1 MRPDPKTARGV
12 PALETASLSKAYGP
26 HVVLR
31 DVSVSVDPG
40 TIAVVSG
47 ANGTGKSTLLRCLAG
62 LIAFEG
68 SASVAGVPIDGRREA
83 RALVGYMP
91 QSVSL
96 PENVTVGEVLAFF
109 AKLRGIPATEPSEL
123 PEGFLPAPE
132 RPIGILS
139 GGQRQRV
146 ALAVALLGR
155 PALLLLDEPV
165 ANLDEGGREGF
176 WETLRR
182 FSDEGVA
189 SLIASPMPSDLAG
202 IADRAIV
209 LDDGEVAF
217 DGPMGG
223 PHAVPLI
230 RAGDGRPT
238 GAAPAGDDGEEA
250 RA

>member
-1 MRPDPKTARGV
+1 MRPEDRSAV
-12 PALETASLSKAYGP
+12 PALSIRGLSKAYGP

-31 DVSVSVDPG
+31 DVTLDVEPG
-40 TIAVVSG
+40 TIGVVSG

-83 RALVGYMP
+83 RALLGYMP

-96 PENVTVGEVLAFF
+96 PESVTVGEVLTFF
-109 AKLRGIPATEPSEL
+109 ADLRGVPASEPSEL
-123 PEGFLPAPE
+123 PEGFLPATE
-132 RPIGILS
+132 RPVGILS

-165 ANLDEGGREGF
+165 ANLDEVGREGF

-182 FSDEGVA
+182 LSEEGVA
-189 SLIASPMPSDLAG
+189 TLIASPMPSDLAG
-202 IADRAIV
+202 VADRAIV
-209 LDDGEVAF
+209 LDEGEVVF
-217 DGPMGG
+217 DGSMDG
-223 PHAVPLI
+223 PRAVPLV
-230 RAGDGRPT
+230 RPRPQ
-238 GAAPAGDDGEEA
+238 GQVDAAPEGNGEEA
-250 RA
+250 GA

>member
-1 MRPDPKTARGV
+1 MPPDVRSGV
-12 PALETASLSKAYGP
+12 PALKTGGLTKAFGP

-31 DVSVSVDPG
+31 DVTLDVAPG
-40 TIAVVSG
+40 TIVVVSG

-83 RALVGYMP
+83 RALLGYMP

-109 AKLRGIPATEPSEL
+109 AKLRGVPRSEPSEL
-123 PEGFLPAPE
+123 PEGFLPASE

-146 ALAVALLGR
+146 ALAIALLGR
-155 PALLLLDEPV
+155 PVLLLLDEPV
-165 ANLDEGGREGF
+165 ANLDEVGREGF

-182 FSDEGVA
+182 LSEEGVA
-189 SLIASPMPSDLAG
+189 TLIASPMPSDLASV
-202 IADRAIV
+202 ADRAIV
-209 LDDGEVAF
+209 LDEGEVVF
-217 DGPMGG
+217 DGPMDG
-223 PHAVPLI
+223 PHAVPLV
-230 RAGDGRPT
+230 RPRPT
-238 GAAPAGDDGEEA
+238 DEPKAAPERDGEEA
-250 RA
+250 EA

>member
-1 MRPDPKTARGV
+1 MRPEDRSAS
-12 PALETASLSKAYGP
+12 PALSTRGLSKAYGP

-31 DVSVSVDPG
+31 DVTLDVEPG
-40 TIAVVSG
+40 TIGVVSG

-62 LIAFEG
+62 LIAFDG

-96 PENVTVGEVLAFF
+96 PENVTVGEVLTFF
-109 AKLRGIPATEPSEL
+109 AKLRGVPPSEPSEL
-123 PEGFLPAPE
+123 PEGFLPATE

-165 ANLDEGGREGF
+165 ANLDEVGREGF

-182 FSDEGVA
+182 FSEEGVA
-189 SLIASPMPSDLAG
+189 TLIASPMPSDLAG
-202 IADRAIV
+202 VADRAIV
-209 LDDGEVAF
+209 LDEGEVVF
-217 DGPMGG
+217 DGPMDG
-223 PHAVPLI
+223 PRAVPLV
-230 RAGDGRPT
+230 RQREPR
-238 GAAPAGDDGEEA
+238 GAAGVSDPARGEEA
-250 RA
+250 EA